1 MECGPRG
8 VKFKV
13 PVDLR
18 IPHNATP
25 AHQLALKAIDVNNC
39 VRNNWLDIKLPET
52 TSDCI
57 LVKLDHF

>member
-8 VKFKV
+8 LEFKI
-13 PVDLR
+13 PVELR

-25 AHQLALKAIDVNNC
+25 AHRLALKAIDVHNYIGNK
-39 VRNNWLDIKLPET
+39 WLDIKLPEP
-52 TSDCI
+52 TSNFI